1 MVTPIPTTSVISG
14 RNDLRPISVTSFFSR
29 VTERLVIHKYVMP
42 FIDCAVFLDQ
52 YAFKPTGRT
61 TCAIVDIIHRISLL
75 IGSQLCVMP
84 IHIL

>member
-52 YAFKPTGRT
+52 YAFKPTGRI

-75 IGSQLCVMP
+75 AGYQLCVMP
-84 IHIL
+84 IHRL

>member
-52 YAFKPTGRT
+52 YAFKPTGST
-61 TCAIVDIIHRISLL
+61 TCATVDITHRISLL
-75 IGSQLCVMP
+75 LESHSYVRP
-84 IHIL
+84 PSTT